1 MRKKVRVIDLKPHP
15 DNPRVIRSKDFEYL
29 VESLRNFPEMLK
41 IRPIVCNLDHVV
53 LGGNQRL
60 EAVKDLGWIHVEVE
74 MVDLSE
80 EKQKEFLIKDNNSA
94 GSWNM
99 DMIANEWDLAQL
111 YDWGFDL
118 PSDPVEF
125 EPLDFDPERTEK
137 DEPDEKKCE
146 CCGK

>member
-1 MRKKVRVIDLKPHP
+1 MRKTVPIKTLKPHP
-15 DNPRVIRSKDFEYL
+15 ENPRVIRSKDFDHL
-29 VESLRNFPEMLK
+29 VESLRNFPEMLR

-60 EAVKDLGWIHVEVE
+60 EAVKELGWKHVEVE
-74 MVDLSE
+74 IVDLDQ

-99 DMIANEWDLAQL
+99 DMIANEWDLSQL

-118 PSDPVEF
+118 PAEPDQF
-125 EPLDFDPERTEK
+125 EPLDFNPERTET
-137 DEPDEKKCE
+137 ESESEKCE